1 MASNT
6 RWTTVDYSMLA
17 AVGVVGAVIFYAAWF
32 VWDFFSV
39 LGPLARP
46 LSVGLWFTA
55 AILAATLIR
64 KPGAAFAGE
73 VLAAFIESLLPT
85 SAGFVNLMYG
95 ILQGLM
101 AELGYYILRY
111 RRWDTLAGTI
121 AGALSGIGEVLASI
135 IYYREIAGES
145 VVETIGGEIGSTALA
160 AVAVYWLVAN
170 MISGAL
176 YGSIA
181 ATIAR
186 AVKR

>member
-1 MASNT
+1 MAST
-6 RWTTVDYSMLA
+6 SRWTTVDYSMLA

-85 SAGFVNLMYG
+85 SAGFINLLYG

-101 AELGYYILRY
+101 AELGYYLLRY
-111 RRWDTLAGTI
+111 KRWDTLAGAF

-145 VVETIGGEIGSTALA
+145 IAEAIGGEIGSTALTI
-160 AVAVYWLVAN
+160 VAVYWIVAN

-181 ATIAR
+181 AAIAK
-186 AVKR
+186 AVRR